1 MINIEN
7 MQLFAKNLTKQYNG
21 KTIVENVSLEIK
33 KGEIVALLGVNGA
46 GKTTTFYMMAGLE
59 HPTSGNIFLNNDNIT
74 NIPIWS
80 RSKLGIGY
88 LPQEQSIFTGLT
100 VEENIL
106 LPLELRHLSRQQ
118 QYNKVEELLLE
129 FGMEEKRK
137 TLGGSLSGGE
147 KRKIE
152 IARLLTIDPSF
163 ILIDEPFAS
172 VDPLSIE
179 VLQKLIQKLKQ
190 KNIGILITD
199 HNTNATLA
207 IADKI
212 YIISKGTIFASGNKK
227 DIINNKKV
235 QEIYLGKNFVLKT

>member
-80 RSKLGIGY
+80 RTKLGIGY

-129 FGMEEKRK
+129 FEMEEKRK

-212 YIISKGTIFASGNKK
+212 YILSKGAIFASGNKK